1 MEKKKRKVEIN
12 YGDKMKIIKRSRSYK
27 TGFGGS
33 VVIKDCA
40 RIKLNSNEQVTFQ
53 NKNFLYDFCKKDW
66 GYYST
71 SSINKRLK
79 NSGFEVYLIEN
90 LTGDIYL
97 WSVEKNKKKKFLSY
111 LNSENQKII
120 VRLDNISSIKDII
133 KNINRNYEIKCKC
146 PGYQKINKSSSLLYS
161 YTKPPKNEPDYKIP
175 AYKRKILKCNICN
188 HCTAVHDIDTKK
200 FYSENYSVISHGK
213 DIESKFKKILN
224 LKKKSDNYFRVKR
237 FLEFFKNNMNAK
249 MKLLD
254 IGSGL
259 SVFLY
264 ALSKKVKW
272 DIQGIE
278 PDLNFVNFA
287 TKKLKLSV
295 SRTTLEDKKNK
306 KKYDII
312 SLNKVIEHVENPLLF
327 LKKINRTLKENGYVY
342 IEVPDGESA
351 SRTRGGKNREEFF
364 VDHLHVFSLRSLA
377 NCIKYSN
384 FKLLKIDKIQEP
396 SGKLTL
402 FAFAKKLKK

>member
-1 MEKKKRKVEIN
+1 VKIVKKNRK
-12 YGDKMKIIKRSRSYK
+12 YK

-33 VVIKDCA
+33 IAIKDCA
-40 RIKLNSNEQVTFQ
+40 RIKLDNNEQITFQ
-53 NKNFLYDFCKKDW
+53 NKDFLYDFCRKNW

-71 SSINKRLK
+71 ASINKRLK
-79 NSGFEVYLIEN
+79 ENGFEVYLVEN
-90 LTGDIYL
+90 LIGSIFL
-97 WSVEKNKKKKFLSY
+97 FSVEINKKKEFLDY
-111 LNSENQKII
+111 LKNENQQII
-120 VRLDNISSIKDII
+120 IRLDNIKSTASLK
-133 KNINRNYEIKCKC
+133 KGHQEKCKC
-146 PGYQKINKSSSLLYS
+146 PSSLNEKNNSKLFYVYS
-161 YTKPPKNEPDYKIP
+161 KPPPNEPAYGVKK
-175 AYKRKILKCNICN
+175 YKRKILRCNICGHYRAIHN
-188 HCTAVHDIDTKK
+188 IDTKK
-200 FYSENYSVISHGK
+200 FYSKDYSIISHGK
-213 DIESKFKKILN
+213 NIEEKFKKILN

-237 FLEFFKNNMNAK
+237 FLNFFKDVINIK
-249 MKLLD
+249 IKLLD
-254 IGSGL
+254 VGSGL

-264 ALSKKVKW
+264 AISKKVSW

-287 TKKLKLSV
+287 KKKLKLNV
-295 SRTTLEDKKNK
+295 SRTTLEENKNK

-327 LKKINRTLKENGYVY
+327 LKKINRMLKESGYVY

-351 SRTRGGKNREEFF
+351 SQTKDGKNREEFY

-384 FKLLKIDKIQEP
+384 FKLLKIDKILEP

-402 FAFAKKLKK
+402 YAFAKKKNDRKN